1 MRGGRPQMTVPHP
14 SQGDLFVGRK
24 RHVDAALDVFDRTG
38 RRRHDVEVE
47 DFRREV
53 QRCAGIRNIDDAADM
68 ALHRGNTENGV
79 GLRTGIA
86 ELLQILDRIQAGL
99 TIGDV
104 NVEIM
109 LLALFVDRDAFE
121 DQIILVVRRDRR
133 RLEDRILDAVFGDA
147 VLDDLDLQMQPA
159 GHLDRAAEGDF
170 AVALAEMQV
179 AHRET
184 AARHVNRE
192 VDLRTA
198 RQILDVAVA
207 AMFAR
212 RDRAGTLGGDL
223 GLDVTFG
230 LAGMR
235 CRGEWRVS
243 QRRNARRIGGD
254 QRRLALVPFCQQL
267 RIGQTADQ
275 AGMHEAREIDA
286 GYMTRRRVKPL
297 DVPDRLL
304 RQREMLGEEAAAIL
318 FREEAVETPETF
330 LLRTD
335 IEQIDHQEVAG
346 LRAFDTDRTGEEM
359 HDRQVDVAHVIGGIV
374 VLDEAAG
381 PIVGLDDEIVAWID
395 PRHNRNIRMPAVVDH
410 VIFISRLRKI
420 DLDQC
425 LWHFNA
431 PLFYEPCTNQ
441 TDRYLEICAAS
452 MPSRGSSRTISPF
465 SITSTRSG
473 MSSAK
478 LRTCSETTIERPRS
492 SRIRFKVRAMSL
504 MIDGWIP
511 SVGSSSS
518 STFGLVAS
526 ARAIASCCCWP
537 PDRLP
542 PRRSFISNN
551 TGNSS

>member
-47 DFRREV
+47 DFRRQIECRASV
-53 QRCAGIRNIDDAADM
+53 RDIDDAADM
-68 ALHRGNTENGV
+68 ALHRRNTENGI
-79 GLRTGIA
+79 GLRTGVA
-86 ELLQILDRIQAGL
+86 ELLQIFDCVQAGL
-99 TIGDV
+99 AIGDV

-109 LLALFVDRDAFE
+109 LLTLLVDRDTFE
-121 DQIILVVRRDRR
+121 DQIILVIRRDRR

-147 VLDDLDLQMQPA
+147 VLDDFDFQMQPTS
-159 GHLDRAAEGDF
+159 HFDRTAEGDF
-170 AVALAEMQV
+170 AIALAEMQV
-179 AHRET
+179 AHGET
-184 AARHVNRE
+184 TARHVDRE
-192 VDLRTA
+192 VDFRTA

-207 AMFAR
+207 AMLAR
-212 RDRAGTLGGDL
+212 RNGAGTLGGDL
-223 GLDVTFG
+223 GLDVALG
-230 LAGMR
+230 LASMC

-254 QRRLALVPFCQQL
+254 QRSLALVPFCQQL
-267 RIGQTADQ
+267 RVGQAADQ
-275 AGMHEAREIDA
+275 AGMHEACEIDA
-286 GYMTRRRVKPL
+286 RHVTRRGVKAL

-318 FREEAVETPETF
+318 LGKEAVEAPEAF

-335 IEQIDHQEVAG
+335 IKQIDHQKVAG
-346 LRAFDTDRTGEEM
+346 LRAFDTDRTREEM
-359 HDRQVDVAHVIGGIV
+359 HDRQVDVAHVIGRVV

-381 PIVGLDDEIVAWID
+381 PVIGLDDEIVARIN

-431 PLFYEPCTNQ
+431 PLFYKPCTNQ

-465 SITSTRSG
+465 SMTSTRSA

-492 SRIRFKVRAMSL
+492 SRIRFRVRAISL
-504 MIDGWIP
+504 MIDGWMP

-537 PDRLP
+537 PDRFP
-542 PRRSFISNN
+542 PRRFFISSS
-551 TGNSS
+551 TGNNS